1 MNDLARESLDR
12 GLENQAAL
20 SSDHKRRV
28 KTHSVRIRGMSFR
41 CEPGGRREQILLELQ
56 RIDRKGQGL
65 PHFVAGLIAGCIFL
79 LGFAAGWLI

>member
-12 GLENQAAL
+12 GLENQATL
-20 SSDHKRRV
+20 KRRV

-41 CEPGGRREQILLELQ
+41 CEPGGRREQILIELQ

-65 PHFVAGLIAGCIFL
+65 PHFVAGLIAGCMFL